1 MVAGL
6 LGWDGTKKF
15 PPLTLLP
22 ASFLERQVDSAGV
35 LHFTENDQRVRWVE
49 RATPSNWPLEVSPHT
64 QLLGFLWSF
73 LQAKSCGFLGYVFF
87 WDSYIGDGL
96 ESLTPNITFTW
107 CFRIL
112 DLIPLF
118 FLCQVRWTFSSQT
131 RQLVSLVMFCPTHPT
146 TKRRHLKSNLL
157 ISILMKLGTFQG
169 FWTNKTSL
177 SDSTD
182 FFCVVQLADAGNRR
196 SHQKIQEGIH
206 PFQSSLTVCGVEKD
220 DRSLS
225 LAFSYGFPHQPF
237 KRFKLCSSS
246 VGGVESIQHAYQ
258 KKWTFEQWE
267 KTSCLRYMGDYTEQL
282 NHHKDPY

>member
-118 FLCQVRWTFSSQT
+118 FLCQVRCIFK
-131 RQLVSLVMFCPTHPT
+131 P
-146 TKRRHLKSNLL
+146 
-157 ISILMKLGTFQG
+157 
-169 FWTNKTSL
+169 NKTTSQSRHVL
-177 SDSTD
+177 PHAPDHKKTSSEVESFD
-182 FFCVVQLADAGNRR
+182 FNSNETWDFSGILDEQNQLIRFDWFFLCCATGRCRKQAESSKNPGRHSPISVITYSMWCR
-196 SHQKIQEGIH
+196 KRWQVIIPSIFIWVSPPAIQKIQTLFIFSGWGRVY
-206 PFQSSLTVCGVEKD
+206 PTCLPEKVNIWAM
-220 DRSLS
+220 R
-225 LAFSYGFPHQPF
+225 
-237 KRFKLCSSS
+237 K
-246 VGGVESIQHAYQ
+246 
-258 KKWTFEQWE
+258 
-267 KTSCLRYMGDYTEQL
+267 
-282 NHHKDPY
+282 N